1 MESRPDS
8 GPRSEKN
15 SLAFVPE
22 ATLNNVKRCNQDR
35 GGCEHVC
42 EDTQTGVNCSCFDGF
57 RVKGSSC
64 IGDLCFICYNWDYC
78 STMAKE
84 RKKSSI
90 LRILYLMQYD
100 AVIAMTTDISIEFDH
115 RVFPRIKRYCIV
127 FFFLNLFK
135 EYSFKNIRNK

>member
-1 MESRPDS
+1 
-8 GPRSEKN
+8 
-15 SLAFVPE
+15 
-22 ATLNNVKRCNQDR
+22 
-35 GGCEHVC
+35 
-42 EDTQTGVNCSCFDGF
+42 
-57 RVKGSSC
+57 
-64 IGDLCFICYNWDYC
+64 
-78 STMAKE
+78 MAKE